1 MSEFERKELRDREC
15 RHQKEGIIPKCIT
28 EDVAVDRTQETVE
41 GVVLHKR
48 NAFSGDSLWCV
59 GRR

>member
-48 NAFSGDSLWCV
+48 NAFSGDSL
-59 GRR
+59 